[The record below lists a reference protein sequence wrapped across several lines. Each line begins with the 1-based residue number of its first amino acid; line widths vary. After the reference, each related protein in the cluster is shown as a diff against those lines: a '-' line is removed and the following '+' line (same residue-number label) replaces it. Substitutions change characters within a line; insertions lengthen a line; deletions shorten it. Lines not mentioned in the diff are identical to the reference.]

1 MAVNVQTKDLNLR
14 PFAES
19 DRQAMGAML
28 TNNQIRKTYM
38 IPELKNQEAVD
49 RLFRRFLE
57 LSLSEDHY
65 VAGIYRE
72 DCLVGFL
79 NDVGKDT
86 ERIALGY
93 VIDPA
98 YWGKG
103 YATQALKAAV
113 EDLFRRGYQEVVA
126 GAFEENA
133 ASIRVMI
140 KVGMTKCSEEEDI
153 DYLGTLHHC
162 LYYSIKKQ

>member
-28 TNNQIRKTYM
+28 TNSQVRKTYM
-38 IPELKNQEAVD
+38 IPELKTQEAVD
-49 RLFRRFLE
+49 RLFGRFVE

-72 DCLVGFL
+72 DCLIGFL
-79 NDVGKDT
+79 NDVGMDT
-86 ERIALGY
+86 ARIELGY

-113 EDLFRRGYQEVVA
+113 EDLFGRGYQEVVA
-126 GAFEENA
+126 GAFEENV

-140 KVGMTKCSEEEDI
+140 KAGMAQCSEEEDI
-153 DYLGTLHHC
+153 EYLGKRHHC
-162 LYYSIKKQ
+162 LYYSIKK